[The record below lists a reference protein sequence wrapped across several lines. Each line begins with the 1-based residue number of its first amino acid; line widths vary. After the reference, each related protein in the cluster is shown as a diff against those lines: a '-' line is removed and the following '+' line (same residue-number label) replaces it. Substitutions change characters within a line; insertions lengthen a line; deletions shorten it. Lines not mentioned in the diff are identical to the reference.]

1 MWIKTKILTTQLCNI
16 RKCFGYLAIF
26 IHYFYRKAR
35 LTQVNRTIFKF
46 HAMQDLDHIDRQLL
60 RILQRDATLT
70 NKELANQLDKSVA
83 TVHERVKKLKERGY
97 ILRTVAIL
105 DRKKIGKKLIA
116 FSHVLLKEH
125 TAQALGQFE
134 SQVAQFDQVMECYQ
148 MTGNFDFILRIA
160 CDDMD
165 DYHIFLRNKLA
176 TLPNIVTVQ
185 SYFILSEPKSD
196 TAYPI

>member
-1 MWIKTKILTTQLCNI
+1 MTRIIRTFFKIN
-16 RKCFGYLAIF
+16 G
-26 IHYFYRKAR
+26 
-35 LTQVNRTIFKF
+35 
-46 HAMQDLDHIDRQLL
+46 MQDLDHIDRQLL

-83 TVHERVKKLKERGY
+83 TVHERVKRLKEKGY

-134 SQVAQFDQVMECYQ
+134 KQVAQFDQVMECYQ

>member
-1 MWIKTKILTTQLCNI
+1 MTRIIRTFFKIN
-16 RKCFGYLAIF
+16 G
-26 IHYFYRKAR
+26 
-35 LTQVNRTIFKF
+35 
-46 HAMQDLDHIDRQLL
+46 MQDLDHIDRQLL

-83 TVHERVKKLKERGY
+83 TVHERVKRLKEKGY

-134 SQVAQFDQVMECYQ
+134 NQVAQFDQVMECYQ